1 MIEQQYQ
8 QYAIVQSN
16 TASTLT
22 EKLNQKLRELK
33 DKEPSVEFDGLTA
46 RIKYLET
53 VLVPED
59 LADEYKMHGID
70 LKCASCP
77 FFEPLEKTD
86 GTVDERAKRGKCP
99 CAKYGIA
106 FSDGRQTMLQGPDT
120 HGGTVRGDG
129 SPPSRYHPCKTRKH
143 FLILPSA
150 WRQSVATLGAK
161 SEYVF

>member
-1 MIEQQYQ
+1 MIFLMIEQQYQ

-59 LADEYKMHGID
+59 LADEYKMRGLD
-70 LKCASCP
+70 LKCAVCP
-77 FFEPLEKTD
+77 FFEPMEKAD
-86 GTVDERAKRGKCP
+86 GTKDERAKRGKCP

-106 FSDGRQTMLQGPDT
+106 FSDGPVCDNFFRMLND
-120 HGGTVRGDG
+120 GGFEL
-129 SPPSRYHPCKTRKH
+129 CLKK
-143 FLILPSA
+143 
-150 WRQSVATLGAK
+150 
-161 SEYVF
+161 